1 MCGAFRH
8 LPSVAGGVCGQRG
21 LGAFV
26 QWWGVKFCFSCGVKK
41 RNTNARRVR
50 RSRSLQQERG
60 ANSLARLIIRCGVVP
75 KVLHNN
81 MVPLCPRFHFFKT
94 RLGQT
99 NKQQTH
105 KGWGGFLWRVKN
117 KRRRCLS
124 FLRSTMGC
132 GEAAFWGRAKSRGRA
147 ASIKKQK
154 QPKRIKTFQ
163 RRQGGRRERREKERR
178 VRRQE
183 N

>member
-1 MCGAFRH
+1 M
-8 LPSVAGGVCGQRG
+8 
-21 LGAFV
+21 
-26 QWWGVKFCFSCGVKK
+26 
-41 RNTNARRVR
+41 
-50 RSRSLQQERG
+50 
-60 ANSLARLIIRCGVVP
+60 VP

-132 GEAAFWGRAKSRGRA
+132 GEAAFWGRAKSRCVSGRKGCLY
-147 ASIKKQK
+147 KKTKTTQK
-154 QPKRIKTFQ
+154 DKNVSTPARRKKGKKRKREKGEKTGEL
-163 RRQGGRRERREKERR
+163 RELRKGRRRRLGPPIIWSRIDDDVALWVCFF
-178 VRRQE
+178 VRPHVCG
-183 N
+183 

>member
-26 QWWGVKFCFSCGVKK
+26 QWCGVKFCFSCGVKK

-81 MVPLCPRFHFFKT
+81 MVVPLCPRCLSFFQNSF
-94 RLGQT
+94 RT
-99 NKQQTH
+99 NKQTNNKH
-105 KGWGGFLWRVKN
+105 TRGGVGFCGGSKTNDVAVFLFLDPRWDAVKPHFGGGQSHAEGLPLLKN
-117 KRRRCLS
+117 KNS
-124 FLRSTMGC
+124 
-132 GEAAFWGRAKSRGRA
+132 
-147 ASIKKQK
+147 
-154 QPKRIKTFQ
+154 PK
-163 RRQGGRRERREKERR
+163 G
-178 VRRQE
+178 
-183 N
+183 

>member
-60 ANSLARLIIRCGVVP
+60 ANSLARLIIKVWCGAEGP
-75 KVLHNN
+75 SQQHGASLSS
-81 MVPLCPRFHFFKT
+81 LSFFQNSF
-94 RLGQT
+94 RT
-99 NKQQTH
+99 NKQTNNKH
-105 KGWGGFLWRVKN
+105 TRGGVGFCGGSKTNDVAVFLFLDPRWDAVKPHFGGGQSHAEGLPLLKN
-117 KRRRCLS
+117 KNS
-124 FLRSTMGC
+124 
-132 GEAAFWGRAKSRGRA
+132 
-147 ASIKKQK
+147 
-154 QPKRIKTFQ
+154 PK
-163 RRQGGRRERREKERR
+163 G
-178 VRRQE
+178 
-183 N
+183 